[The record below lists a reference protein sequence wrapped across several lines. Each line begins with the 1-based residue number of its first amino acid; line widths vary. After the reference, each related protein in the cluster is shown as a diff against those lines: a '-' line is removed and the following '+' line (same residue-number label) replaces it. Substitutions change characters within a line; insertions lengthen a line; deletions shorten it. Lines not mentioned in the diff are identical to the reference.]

1 MKVLKLVICALIL
14 TLGVMTCTQPKYN
27 CNLQILALG
36 GVPNTM
42 GGVYYDPDPYMID
55 YPKTLDPRLI
65 TEEGE
70 AWEFVI
76 PGSFF
81 LILRS
86 DSTFTQPFYSGKVNE
101 GQWYTIEN
109 YRVVNHPEISDTVIV
124 NILMLNSY
132 LQYYTFEDIY
142 TDGVE
147 YYRCYE
153 KIKVPPTESKAP

>member
-1 MKVLKLVICALIL
+1 MKALKLAVCALIL

-36 GVPNTM
+36 GSNTTG
-42 GGVYYDPDPYMID
+42 GGVYYDPRPYIVD

-70 AWEFVI
+70 TWAFII
-76 PGSFF
+76 PGMF
-81 LILRS
+81 LTLHV
-86 DSTFTQPFYSGKVNE
+86 DSTFVQTFDSGKVNK

-109 YRVVNHPEISDTVIV
+109 YRVVNHPEISDTVRI
-124 NILMLNSY
+124 NILMLNNY
-132 LQYYTFEDIY
+132 IQYYTFEDVY

-147 YYRCYE
+147 HYRCYE
-153 KIKVPPTESKAP
+153 KIKVPPTETKAP